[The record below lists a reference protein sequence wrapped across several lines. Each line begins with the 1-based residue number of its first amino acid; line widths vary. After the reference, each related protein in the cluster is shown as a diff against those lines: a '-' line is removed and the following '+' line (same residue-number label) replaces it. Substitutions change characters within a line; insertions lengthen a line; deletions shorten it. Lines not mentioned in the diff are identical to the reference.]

1 MVPPPKKF
9 YTHCSASNNHV
20 IKHKENY
27 QEVSLPKFVE
37 YMKHPRADFDDEFVK
52 AITGRGEYK
61 MNYPHLALS
70 VDQWFKMTVKQ
81 RETYVKK
88 MR

>member
-1 MVPPPKKF
+1 
-9 YTHCSASNNHV
+9 
-20 IKHKENY
+20 
-27 QEVSLPKFVE
+27 
-37 YMKHPRADFDDEFVK
+37 
-52 AITGRGEYK
+52 

-88 MR
+88 MRRMSMAEVL